1 MFGHHSS
8 QLLRFGVEWVSGQHL
23 AQIRDAG
30 GAQHVFVEDRG
41 VVAGLA
47 EKGSGPAVQAER
59 QGSLSVRHQT
69 TEGLERVEKVVRT
82 REEVHI
88 VMRVGER
95 SWVEAAGRTALQH
108 AGWIALLLQHYRDAG
123 QGHRHDST
131 GGEAKGQMEKMM

>member
-1 MFGHHSS
+1 M
-8 QLLRFGVEWVSGQHL
+8 
-23 AQIRDAG
+23 
-30 GAQHVFVEDRG
+30 FVEDRG
-41 VVAGLA
+41 VVASLA

-88 VMRVGER
+88 VMRAGER

-131 GGEAKGQMEKMM
+131 GGEGKGQMEKMM